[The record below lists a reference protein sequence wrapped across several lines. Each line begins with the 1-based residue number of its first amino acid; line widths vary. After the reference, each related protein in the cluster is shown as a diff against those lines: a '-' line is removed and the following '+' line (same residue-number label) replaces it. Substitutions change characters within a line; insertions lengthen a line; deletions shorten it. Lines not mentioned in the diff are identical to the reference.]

1 MMCVVSVLNVLLF
14 VWIRLLMFYNLILL
28 MRLFLTVVVL
38 MRIMFILNIWY
49 WKLLI
54 CLKWLV
60 TIMLEILLRRLLL
73 NVFVYRLVFLLFRT
87 VITRMVRVF
96 AGVCMRITRRFV

>member
-1 MMCVVSVLNVLLF
+1 MMCVVFDLNALLF
-14 VWIRLLMFYNLILL
+14 DWIRLLMFYNLILL
-28 MRLFLTVVVL
+28 MRLFLMAVVL
-38 MRIMFILNIWY
+38 MRIMFTLNIWY

-54 CLKWLV
+54 CLKWFV
-60 TIMLEILLRRLLL
+60 TIALEILLRRLLL

-96 AGVCMRITRRFV
+96 VGVCMRITRRFV